1 MNHPNLSDDINRNIA
16 KSEIDGGVWLQ
27 MPTGEVARKEATE
40 GGNVLTEGRALL
52 VQTKNTLYRIEKR
65 GEDDFYISGHARYC
79 PEPTKANIHGSTW
92 GGSMLKMGWVGR
104 GMHLEFSTSAHGTV
118 TTSTIS
124 DISEVSQ
131 EQEATLG
138 GAA

>member
-16 KSEIDGGVWLQ
+16 KSEIDGGVYMHEHPDFVCAEIKAQ
-27 MPTGEVARKEATE
+27 P
-40 GGNVLTEGRALL
+40 VLPVGKTLL
-52 VQTKNTLYRIEKR
+52 VQTGNTLYRIEKR
-65 GEDDFYISGHARYC
+65 GEKDFYISGHARYC

-104 GMHLEFSTSAHGTV
+104 GMNLEFSTEAHGTI
-118 TTSTIS
+118 TTSTIAE
-124 DISEVSQ
+124 ITELSQ
-131 EQEATLG
+131 EQESSLD